1 MKPRRGSATALRFLA
16 PALAFASILAP
27 ALPPGTVDA
36 QETAFEEI
44 TEIVEV
50 QVPVNVATRDGQPVR
65 GLTVE
70 SFEVYDRGKKQA
82 ISGFD
87 VVDLEVLEPEIL
99 HGPAAL
105 EAVIPAAARRHF
117 LLLFDLTFA
126 SPASVIKA
134 RSAAHDFVL
143 EDLHP
148 TDLVSV
154 ATFSLDVGPR
164 LLVTFTPD
172 RAQLARAIDTLGA
185 PRLLDQHGV
194 VDPLRFMIED
204 PQQASM
210 SSTFGEG
217 GVQEGR
223 FAGLRDREVSAYLQ
237 VISSQMNKWEK
248 SYLRGRVSSW
258 VAALQEMA
266 QVLASVEGRK
276 HVVFFSE
283 GFDGRLMLGRGPDA
297 WDESAD
303 ADRLNIAI
311 GQHWMVESDDI
322 YGSTALQGQMGTMLE
337 TFRRAD
343 CVIQAVDI
351 SGLGRE
357 SAEDR
362 RARSVGQDA
371 LFYMANETGGVL
383 FEDTNDL
390 GSELEEVLNRSSVT
404 YLVSFQPAGLVPD
417 ASYHRLEVRVK
428 GDQPRGLTVSH
439 RAGYFA
445 PKPFQDLHPLEK
457 SLLASDAIA
466 SAAPRRQ
473 LDVDVLAAPFR
484 AGQGRAYVPV
494 IIEVGGNKLL
504 ADHEG
509 DKLAA
514 EFYAYVS
521 NERGEMRDFF
531 TQMVTLN
538 LSPEGR
544 ETMRRT
550 GLKYYG
556 HLTLDPGQYLVRV
569 LVRNAQT
576 GRTGVE
582 SVRVAVPDYAAG
594 GPQLLPPFFVEPPNR
609 WFLVREEQAAQRD
622 LTVYPFTVN
631 GSPYVPA
638 ARPVLEPGDDND
650 LVLVAYNLG
659 EGEVELEGTVLSA
672 EGHEITAGRLSLV
685 ERTVTGIGGLD
696 KLLARFQVGDLAG
709 GRYTLRVALAQPGNG
724 AAQVNFIPFDIP
736 N

>member
-1 MKPRRGSATALRFLA
+1 
-16 PALAFASILAP
+16 
-27 ALPPGTVDA
+27 
-36 QETAFEEI
+36 
-44 TEIVEV
+44 
-50 QVPVNVATRDGQPVR
+50 
-65 GLTVE
+65 
-70 SFEVYDRGKKQA
+70 
-82 ISGFD
+82 
-87 VVDLEVLEPEIL
+87 
-99 HGPAAL
+99 
-105 EAVIPAAARRHF
+105 
-117 LLLFDLTFA
+117 
-126 SPASVIKA
+126 
-134 RSAAHDFVL
+134 
-143 EDLHP
+143 
-148 TDLVSV
+148 
-154 ATFSLDVGPR
+154 
-164 LLVTFTPD
+164 
-172 RAQLARAIDTLGA
+172 
-185 PRLLDQHGV
+185 
-194 VDPLRFMIED
+194 
-204 PQQASM
+204 
-210 SSTFGEG
+210 
-217 GVQEGR
+217 
-223 FAGLRDREVSAYLQ
+223 
-237 VISSQMNKWEK
+237 
-248 SYLRGRVSSW
+248 
-258 VAALQEMA
+258 
-266 QVLASVEGRK
+266 
-276 HVVFFSE
+276 
-283 GFDGRLMLGRGPDA
+283 
-297 WDESAD
+297 
-303 ADRLNIAI
+303 
-311 GQHWMVESDDI
+311 
-322 YGSTALQGQMGTMLE
+322 
-337 TFRRAD
+337 
-343 CVIQAVDI
+343 
-351 SGLGRE
+351 
-357 SAEDR
+357 
-362 RARSVGQDA
+362 VGQDA

-390 GSELEEVLNRSSVT
+390 GSELEEVLARSSVT

-417 ASYHRLEVRVK
+417 AGYHRLEVRVK
-428 GDQPRGLTVSH
+428 SDLPRGLTVSH

-538 LSPEGR
+538 LSSEGR

-631 GSPYVPA
+631 GSPYIPA

-724 AAQVNFIPFDIP
+724 AAQVNSIPFDIP